1 MRIIGALTRGAQLAD
16 RRFPPDAARR
26 RRRCQCRGDLRAS
39 LPFRRSMRMRL
50 LVLSFAAISIAGAS
64 GAAAQSGKPRSDT
77 SQWDQKYD
85 LKPLVPPVLP
95 LPPNALVTPGSTIA
109 PAASDRAPLA
119 TSPSSE
125 PAAPGLKITIPTR

>member
-1 MRIIGALTRGAQLAD
+1 
-16 RRFPPDAARR
+16 
-26 RRRCQCRGDLRAS
+26 
-39 LPFRRSMRMRL
+39 MRMRL
-50 LVLSFAAISIAGAS
+50 LVLSVLAISIAAG
-64 GAAAQSGKPRSDT
+64 GAAAQSGAPRSDKP
-77 SQWDQKYD
+77 QWDQKYD

-109 PAASDRAPLA
+109 PTASDRMPLT